1 MIDPIHALAFS
12 ITSTPG
18 AYALLLGSGIS
29 RSAGIP
35 TGWEITIELVKKLA
49 LLKGEDPIDAERWY
63 VEVFGK
69 TPDYAELLDHVSR
82 TPSERQQLLREY
94 WEPTELERDQALK
107 QPTAA
112 HRSIAQLIASKVIR
126 VVVTTNF
133 DRLLETALHD
143 AGVIPTVISTVDQ
156 IKGAMPLI
164 HCQCCIIK
172 VHGDYLDTRIRNT
185 PAELAEYEPELN
197 TLLDRVFDEFGIIV
211 CGWSAEWD
219 VALRAAITR
228 APSRR
233 FGTYWTS
240 RGELGEKAAGLLAHR
255 SGATIPIIGADQF
268 FEDLNASV
276 QALKEFSRPHPVSKE
291 MAIANMKK
299 YLTSPNL
306 GLRLEE
312 LVLGEAEKA
321 RDRIDAFAFSLWSN
335 MQPDAETYMKRVDAY
350 HLAVEPLAEMAALG
364 LYWSKPEHYSIWRR
378 ALEIVHKPVES
389 NGTTYKAWAGA
400 AHIPGIIVF
409 YALGLSAVA
418 SNNLI
423 FLAELF
429 STETRNNNRDLT
441 MVEQLAPMSVF
452 DEDHG
457 PAQFL
462 LPFQNR
468 ILAMNLWLRENLRI
482 LFKRIYPQEKGYHY
496 AFVKFELLIA
506 LAFAWRQKRT
516 AGNFWVPPGLWCSDR
531 ENREK
536 VFSEIAVSLAERET
550 SSFAHNLIGENWADA
565 SERLVIFREHAPQ
578 RFPRLYD

>member
-12 ITSTPG
+12 VTSTPG

-49 LLKGEDPIDAERWY
+49 LLKGEDPVNAEGWY
-63 VEVFGK
+63 MEVFNK
-69 TPDYAELLDHVSR
+69 APDYAELLDHVSR

-94 WEPTELERDQALK
+94 WEATELEREQALK

-112 HRSIAQLIASKVIR
+112 HRSIAKLIAAKVIR

-143 AGVIPTVISTVDQ
+143 VGIIPTVISTVDQ

-185 PAELAEYEPELN
+185 PEELAAYEPELD
-197 TLLDRVFDEFGIIV
+197 TLLDRVFDEFGLIV

-219 VALRAAITR
+219 VALRTAITR

-233 FGTYWTS
+233 FGTYWAS
-240 RGELGEKAAGLLAHR
+240 RGELGEKAACLLTHR
-255 SGATIPIIGADQF
+255 AGTTIPITSADQF
-268 FEDLNASV
+268 FDDLNASV

-291 MAIANMKK
+291 MALANMKQ
-299 YLTSPNL
+299 YLTSSNL

-312 LVLGEAEKA
+312 LVLAEAEKA
-321 RDRIDAFAFSLWSN
+321 REKIDGFAFPLWSETK
-335 MQPDAETYMKRVDAY
+335 PDAEAYMKRVKSYQA
-350 HLAVEPLAEMAALG
+350 AVETLAEMAVLG
-364 LYWSKPEHYSIWRR
+364 VYWSKPEHYSIWRR
-378 ALEIVHKPVES
+378 ALEIVHKPVDS
-389 NGTTYKAWAGA
+389 NEKTYKAWAGA
-400 AHIPGIIVF
+400 THIPEVIIF

-418 SNNLI
+418 SNDLI

-429 STETRNNNRDLT
+429 ATETRNNSREST
-441 MVEQLAPMSVF
+441 MVEQLLPMSIF

-457 PAQFL
+457 PTQFL

-468 ILAMNLWLRENLRI
+468 TLAMNLWLRDNLRI
-482 LFKRIYPQEKGYHY
+482 LFKRIYPQDKAYNYG
-496 AFVKFELLIA
+496 FVKFELLAA
-506 LAFAWRQKRT
+506 LAFAWRQNRV
-516 AGNFWVPPGLWCSDR
+516 AGNFWAPPGMWCGDR

-536 VFSEIAVSLAERET
+536 VFSEIAVSLADREV
-550 SSFAHNLIGENWADA
+550 SPFANNLIGENWADV
-565 SERLVIFREHAPQ
+565 SNRLVTFREHAPQ